1 MSQATG
7 TSKISIQRL
16 RDLKERADQLLNH
29 VMRDLQAFLHE
40 DRRTFLRKPDSKS
53 YSDDVNVTT
62 TCSCLM
68 ALTSTHKFHDFYDSV
83 KEPTPQN
90 DRAQSIFKDV
100 VDAPWMSSGL
110 MSNNAFTT
118 SLVLRTYGFL
128 VQNKLFDNG
137 HFEKRWDLGLELKD
151 DSDLADKLCKQDTE
165 IAKFLFRSLSD
176 KTRSRLSDS
185 PSKMDS
191 HDLEADLRRIIHN
204 AGWIYE
210 AKRFPDVT
218 RESVQEIATNLSVH
232 KLVQFNR
239 WLILDSFKDDID
251 DLGPC
256 SLLNIAKRMA
266 KDPGHFRINEYEPAA
281 PVVYWFVDGVRRA
294 GFRITGGAWDPLCEW
309 ATNEFHR
316 QRSLVLAKHDAMM
329 DPVAMGMAACLC
341 ARLRKLINDPIARID
356 PSRGATLPSTTELEH
371 SIQEMFAQQTN
382 SGIWPKYFPMFHYQ
396 EAGSNFCFTFELLEA
411 VLNEFDE
418 ETYDL
423 LNQPD
428 VINGLEKAISWC
440 EKQRLE
446 TSYENKQFRG
456 WNSGGDLRTLV
467 KEQPE
472 SWATAVVHMFLREL
486 SEVLSG
492 QIQTRLLK
500 KYGAVQAENTSQEN
514 ITLDKLLD
522 INILI
527 QGEIRSL
534 KNEILLGE
542 LIGANKDRC
551 EQVVRDFGVR
561 SPMSALLFGPPG
573 TSKTRLTEAI
583 SDALGWPLIVINP
596 STFVEGSIAEVYARA
611 AEVFRDL
618 DDLSAVVVFF
628 DEVDPLM
635 QSREAKRL
643 DTATQFLTTSM
654 LPRLTQLHGRRRVV
668 YLMATNHKDWF
679 DPALIR
685 AGRFDLLLCM
695 GPPSFKEKIERISV
709 FLEKRLGDFSD
720 VQREEQIEGI
730 KERLTKLAPERSKA
744 YWQLELLTFDEF
756 KGFLGLWP
764 GTDIGEKL
772 KEISK
777 DEFTAR
783 LRIYSKDVRLRLQD
797 LAQYACPEYA
807 SDRFDLYDIAVP
819 AGGRDEEP
827 PPIASY
833 LRDRKESKKQY

>member
-1 MSQATG
+1 M
-7 TSKISIQRL
+7 
-16 RDLKERADQLLNH
+16 
-29 VMRDLQAFLHE
+29 
-40 DRRTFLRKPDSKS
+40 
-53 YSDDVNVTT
+53 
-62 TCSCLM
+62 
-68 ALTSTHKFHDFYDSV
+68 
-83 KEPTPQN
+83 
-90 DRAQSIFKDV
+90 
-100 VDAPWMSSGL
+100 
-110 MSNNAFTT
+110 
-118 SLVLRTYGFL
+118 
-128 VQNKLFDNG
+128 
-137 HFEKRWDLGLELKD
+137 
-151 DSDLADKLCKQDTE
+151 
-165 IAKFLFRSLSD
+165 
-176 KTRSRLSDS
+176 
-185 PSKMDS
+185 
-191 HDLEADLRRIIHN
+191 RRIIHN

-210 AKRFPDVT
+210 ANRFPDVPG
-218 RESVQEIATNLSVH
+218 ESVQKIATNLSVH

-239 WLILDSFKDDID
+239 RLLLDSFTDDIND
-251 DLGPC
+251 PGRY
-256 SLLNIAKRMA
+256 SLLDIAKRMA

-281 PVVYWFVDGVRRA
+281 PIVYWFVDGVCRA
-294 GFRITGGAWDPLCEW
+294 RFPITGGAWDPLCEW

-316 QRSLVLAKHDAMM
+316 QRSLVLARHDAMM

-423 LNQPD
+423 LNKPD
-428 VINGLEKAISWC
+428 VVNGLEKSISWC

-446 TSYENKQFRG
+446 TSYEGKHYRG

-492 QIQTRLLK
+492 QIQARLLK
-500 KYGAVQAENTSQEN
+500 KYGAVQAENTARKN
-514 ITLDKLLD
+514 ITLDELLD

-542 LIGANKDRC
+542 LIKANKVKVNKDRR

-583 SDALGWPLIVINP
+583 SVALGWPLIVINP

-668 YLMATNHKDWF
+668 YLMATNHKAWF

-695 GPPSFKEKIERISV
+695 GPPSFKEKIKRISV
-709 FLEKRLGDFSD
+709 FLEKRLDDFND
-720 VQREEQIEGI
+720 AQREKQIEGI
-730 KERLTKLAPERSKA
+730 QETLTKLAPELSKT

-772 KEISK
+772 KEINK
-777 DEFTAR
+777 DEFSER
-783 LRIYSKDVRLRLQD
+783 VEIYSKDVRLRLQD
-797 LAQYACPEYA
+797 LEQYTGQEYT

-819 AGGRDEEP
+819 AARRDEEP